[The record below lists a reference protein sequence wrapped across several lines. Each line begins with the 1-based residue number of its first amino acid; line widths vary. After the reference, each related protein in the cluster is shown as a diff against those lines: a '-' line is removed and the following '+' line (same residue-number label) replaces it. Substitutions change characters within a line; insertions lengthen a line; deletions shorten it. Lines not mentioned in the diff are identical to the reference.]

1 MTTCCRRRRVERATI
16 TPEMLTASIIGDP
29 TKPYGGNTTAS
40 LTSANFSLSGLI
52 GTESFTVTQTSAT
65 YNSKDVLTASTVTA
79 SLSADDFT
87 AANGTLAS
95 DYTLPTTASGAG
107 TITPETL
114 TASIIGDPTKPYD
127 GNTTASLTSSNFS
140 LSGLIGGRELHR
152 DLADLGDVQQQ
163 GRADREH
170 GDGQP
175 FSGRLHRR

>member
-1 MTTCCRRRRVERATI
+1 M
-16 TPEMLTASIIGDP
+16 
-29 TKPYGGNTTAS
+29 
-40 LTSANFSLSGLI
+40 
-52 GTESFTVTQTSAT
+52 TQTSGT

-114 TASIIGDPTKPYD
+114 TASIIGDPTKPYG

-140 LSGLIGGRELHR
+140 LSGLIGSENFTVTQTVR
-152 DLADLGDVQQQ
+152 DVQQQ

-170 GDGQP
+170 GDGQ
-175 FSGRLHRR
+175 SVGGRLHGG